1 MARGYTSGLM
11 TGMAV
16 SLVAAVLAPVW
27 RPAISRWGRP
37 AAKSAIRWGLEAY
50 QSRAGEARPVQ
61 RDDGGHRRRGPGR
74 TGRRTPAGRA
84 RRDYTGAPRGHP
96 LSLWGTCLQPVR
108 APSPASPSCRVWQQL
123 AFTAVRLL
131 QRLKHDVRTDAG
143 GPVCHRC
150 VINSKHSCRVD
161 ALVLLCHK
169 LVRRNV
175 YLAARAA
182 WKLSG
187 DGAGDCR
194 SQRCDRGCDVAL
206 RPDRERRG
214 VGSFRVMQVFAGMA
228 ARIRRRGERRL
239 ARRSGSHRRRCRAP
253 RDDGSRASRVPH
265 NARGRVLV
273 SSPGNRARSASAA

>member
-1 MARGYTSGLM
+1 MIPRRHLG
-11 TGMAV
+11 GMLGAALTALALFAV
-16 SLVAAVLAPVW
+16 STRTADADELST
-27 RPAISRWGRP
+27 IKSRGTLIVGVK
-37 AAKSAIRWGLEAY
+37 A
-50 QSRAGEARPVQ
+50 
-61 RDDGGHRRRGPGR
+61 
-74 TGRRTPAGRA
+74 
-84 RRDYTGAPRGHP
+84 DYPPFGF
-96 LSLWGTCLQPVR
+96 R
-108 APSPASPSCRVWQQL
+108 APSGEIEGIEPSLAADVAKRLGVKLDLVPVTAANRMQFLEQGKIDLMIATMSDTPERRRVVDIIQPDYYASGYNLMLPKSMNIASR
-123 AFTAVRLL
+123 
-131 QRLKHDVRTDAG
+131 
-143 GPVCHRC
+143 
-150 VINSKHSCRVD
+150 

-253 RDDGSRASRVPH
+253 RDDGSRASRVPR